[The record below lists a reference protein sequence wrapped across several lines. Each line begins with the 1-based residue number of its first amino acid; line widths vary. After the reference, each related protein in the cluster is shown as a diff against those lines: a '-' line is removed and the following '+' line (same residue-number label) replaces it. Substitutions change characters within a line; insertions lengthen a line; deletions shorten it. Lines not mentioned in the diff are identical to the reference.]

1 VESLALSFRKVP
13 PNPGLTTDEGQ
24 ANDRDTMGCGLLA
37 LAACGPIV
45 DYHPPE
51 LDPAT
56 SIIHEGHSCN
66 G

>member
-1 VESLALSFRKVP
+1 MTAMRWVMACL
-13 PNPGLTTDEGQ
+13 
-24 ANDRDTMGCGLLA
+24 GLL
-37 LAACGPIV
+37 LVLGACGPIV

-56 SIIHEGHSCN
+56 SIIHDGHSCN

>member
-1 VESLALSFRKVP
+1 MTALRWVVAC
-13 PNPGLTTDEGQ
+13 L
-24 ANDRDTMGCGLLA
+24 GLLS
-37 LAACGPIV
+37 LSACIGV

-56 SIIHEGHSCN
+56 SIIHEGHNCN

>member
-1 VESLALSFRKVP
+1 MVRAIVAV
-13 PNPGLTTDEGQ
+13 GL
-24 ANDRDTMGCGLLA
+24 GCSSPSRMTAMRWIVACLVLMSVV
-37 LAACGPIV
+37 ACGPIV

-56 SIIHEGHSCN
+56 NVIHDGHSCN

>member
-1 VESLALSFRKVP
+1 MRWVVACL
-13 PNPGLTTDEGQ
+13 
-24 ANDRDTMGCGLLA
+24 GLLA

-56 SIIHEGHSCN
+56 SIIHEGHNCN